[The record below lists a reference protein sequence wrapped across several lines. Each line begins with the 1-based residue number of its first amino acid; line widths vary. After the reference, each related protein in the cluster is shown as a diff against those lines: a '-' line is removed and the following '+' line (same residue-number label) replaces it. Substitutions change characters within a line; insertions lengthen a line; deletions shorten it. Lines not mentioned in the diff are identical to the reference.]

1 MMRDILTIF
10 DAGAYRGEFL
20 FDMWDCV
27 ERGDFQDAMN
37 CHFQYMYW
45 KDTYETLVAE
55 LNETDKDFLES
66 LKKIADTGK

>member
-1 MMRDILTIF
+1 
-10 DAGAYRGEFL
+10 
-20 FDMWDCV
+20 MWNCV

-55 LNETDKDFLES
+55 LNDTDKDFLES